1 MFKPHIGICICHGVN
16 NLIVVKLGYC
26 RLGNEN
32 HKKLKNKERDER
44 KPKKQSTTSP
54 GFIRKKPIQKLSQK
68 FRFKKMSSSQT
79 GKTIEENSYE
89 NRKKKLQVLNRFK
102 RVKKNKTGE
111 KALFL
116 EIWDE
121 RPHVCSCCNAPLGE
135 EPKPVFFSHLLS
147 KGAYPAFRLLK
158 RNIWLKCEECHV
170 LWETASRNTDR
181 FKLANIEFQSLKQ
194 LYYARKNV

>member
-1 MFKPHIGICICHGVN
+1 MFKPIWGVCVCHGKNRILVN
-16 NLIVVKLGYC
+16 KKGLCQQGRNECNNNK
-26 RLGNEN
+26 RRSDGN
-32 HKKLKNKERDER
+32 
-44 KPKKQSTTSP
+44 P
-54 GFIRKKPIQKLSQK
+54 GFGDTKRVQKLPEK
-68 FRFKKMSSSQT
+68 FRFKKLSPSPE
-79 GKTIEENSYE
+79 GKVTKKNIYTNQ
-89 NRKKKLQVLNRFK
+89 KKKFQVLNRFK
-102 RVKKNKTGE
+102 RVKKNPTGE

-121 RPHVCSCCNAPLGE
+121 RSHVCSCCSAALGE
-135 EPKPVFFSHLLS
+135 EPKPIFFSHLLS

-194 LYYARKNV
+194 LYYANSK